1 MLRDNR
7 FRLITLG
14 RLTLVGGGGE
24 EDASL
29 ARRRLKL
36 AVLSVLALA
45 RRPIPRD
52 TLLGLFWAETDEARA
67 RHSLSNALSSLRG
80 ALGERSITTRDADVA
95 LDGSALLDVDAIEF
109 TEAVENRDFARA
121 VELYLCTD
129 TAASEVYNRS
139 LVGSG
144 RWV

>member
-7 FRLITLG
+7 FRLVTLG

-29 ARRRLKL
+29 SRRRFKL
-36 AVLSVLALA
+36 AVLAVLALS

-67 RHSLSNALSSLRG
+67 RHSLSNALSSLRR
-80 ALGERSITTRDADVA
+80 ALGERASGLVMI
-95 LDGSALLDVDAIEF
+95 LHSEWLSAP
-109 TEAVENRDFARA
+109 ARK
-121 VELYLCTD
+121 
-129 TAASEVYNRS
+129 
-139 LVGSG
+139 G
-144 RWV
+144 